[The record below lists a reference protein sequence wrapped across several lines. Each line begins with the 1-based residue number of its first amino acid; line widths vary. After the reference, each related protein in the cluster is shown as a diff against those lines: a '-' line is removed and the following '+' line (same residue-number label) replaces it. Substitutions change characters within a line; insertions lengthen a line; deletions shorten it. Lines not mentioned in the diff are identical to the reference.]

1 MSNGKVKVYKNP
13 ARNVSETYKPYVPQY
28 QVRGIEPEEHKSS
41 QSSILGMGVKP
52 NPLPLD
58 NPRAPKSAIRQ
69 PYAEA
74 TSSPVGRGRGPV
86 PNVGN
91 NMEHTWSSVNEE
103 IVDDL
108 TGGSA
113 LDPNHEMVDNNDYV
127 SASALGLS
135 EELPALDEVA
145 HPVAK
150 QFTPKNFL
158 SQAELANVMKTEESR
173 DDLFGIV
180 EDLEEGTYLLIVNG
194 VAVCSG
200 PADEIQ
206 DQARALVFGE
216 HELCDGEPIPAE
228 DLVILKRATVKVGLF
243 LE

>member
-13 ARNVSETYKPYVPQY
+13 ARNVTETYKPYIPQY
-28 QVRGIEPEEHKSS
+28 QIRGMEPEEHKSP
-41 QSSILGMGVKP
+41 QASILGMGVKP

-58 NPRAPKSAIRQ
+58 NPRGPKSAVRQ

-74 TSSPVGRGRGPV
+74 VSSPVGRGRGPV
-86 PNVGN
+86 PNIGN

-108 TGGSA
+108 TSSSA
-113 LDPNHEMVDNNDYV
+113 LDPDHEMIDNNDYV
-127 SASALGLS
+127 SAAALGLP

-145 HPVAK
+145 HPTGK
-150 QFTPKNFL
+150 IFSPKTFL
-158 SQAELANVMKTEESR
+158 SQADLNEVMRKEAPR
-173 DDLFGIV
+173 DDLYAIV

-194 VAVCSG
+194 VAICSG
-200 PADEIQ
+200 PSDEIQ

-228 DLVILKRATVKVGLF
+228 DLIILKRATVKVGLF